1 MTLND
6 LTAVAVS
13 VFLRFFEP
21 NFLKVY
27 MYETDLCPIS
37 ELLVAVLI
45 AVKLGCCRLRD
56 VDVVTIF
63 YLFNPHNFFVTVTNV

>member
-1 MTLND
+1 
-6 LTAVAVS
+6 
-13 VFLRFFEP
+13 
-21 NFLKVY
+21 

-37 ELLVAVLI
+37 ELLVAVLIQLI